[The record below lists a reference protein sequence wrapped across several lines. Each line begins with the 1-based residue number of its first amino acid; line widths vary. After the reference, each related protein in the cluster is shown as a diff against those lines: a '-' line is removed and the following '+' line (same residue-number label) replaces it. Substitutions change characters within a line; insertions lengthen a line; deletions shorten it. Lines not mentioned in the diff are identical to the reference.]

1 MPTNSLTEKQIR
13 ELLTSMRDNQ
23 ASCGFDAFVVMKCE
37 PKLKSMSL
45 YEAKNANG
53 KSFRD
58 VLKEMVFSVIDN
70 SFLSADSE
78 YSDGTRLTDNQR
90 KFLIIKQS
98 GTFTPFSFL
107 DTADSAYSFSAG
119 DLSNAS
125 GLIFKIRKGND
136 TIWCYQHL
144 WSIMVPN
151 KKKTNLVTRICDF
164 ENQTVFAEQ
173 TEQLLTIARKV
184 DILVI
189 NGYLITSNTTLLQ
202 NNFGF
207 QEYIHQAAEQ
217 AVNSVSNIGV
227 VSNAEKLTEYINRG
241 NSKYAK
247 KMMRIGTSR
256 VLSMSAEEL
265 QEKINSVAR
274 WKDKFHIDAATNKIV
289 LKTYTDVESFIDL
302 FDERYTRSDI
312 TDTEYDT
319 DVKTVAQPV

>member
-1 MPTNSLTEKQIR
+1 ME
-13 ELLTSMRDNQ
+13 
-23 ASCGFDAFVVMKCE
+23 FVE
-37 PKLKSMSL
+37 DGGDHFRQKLKASILRTLSDK
-45 YEAKNANG
+45 YNA
-53 KSFRD
+53 D
-58 VLKEMVFSVIDN
+58 DADYV
-70 SFLSADSE
+70 SADRIADE
-78 YSDGTRLTDNQR
+78 QR
-90 KFLIIKQS
+90 KFYIIPTSDKYDPLS
-98 GTFTPFSFL
+98 VLKATPGTFSKSDIGDATGIAFSFRVEDKHL
-107 DTADSAYSFSAG
+107 WA
-119 DLSNAS
+119 
-125 GLIFKIRKGND
+125 
-136 TIWCYQHL
+136 YQHL

-217 AVNSVSNIGV
+217 AINSVSNIGV
-227 VSNAEKLTEYINRG
+227 VSNTEKLNEYINRG

-256 VLSMSAEEL
+256 VLSMGAEEL
-265 QEKINSVAR
+265 LAKIDSVAR
-274 WKDKFHIDAATNKIV
+274 WKDRFHIDATTNKIV